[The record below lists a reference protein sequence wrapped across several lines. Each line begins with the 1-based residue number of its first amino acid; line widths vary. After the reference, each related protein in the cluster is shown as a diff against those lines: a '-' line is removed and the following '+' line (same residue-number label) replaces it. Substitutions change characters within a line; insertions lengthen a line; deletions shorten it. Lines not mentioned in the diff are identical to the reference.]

1 MSDMDKTNLKK
12 YVGQGQ
18 AVALFGTYLPD
29 NIANYSNVHVL
40 SADMS
45 AAASLS
51 RYMYQNPDKY
61 TEIGIAE
68 QNLVGISA
76 GMASEGFTPIAI
88 AQAAFITMRAFEMD
102 RQYLGYM
109 KNKVILVGL
118 NSGFYLQY
126 FGNTHYCVE
135 DFSILR
141 SIPNMTI
148 LSPADAG
155 EAVMALDAALKY
167 DGPSYIRLTGG
178 SQLVTV
184 YNEYCDFTIGKN
196 NVVREGSDICIF
208 ATGACVGNSMKAAE
222 ILAENHGIEVKVVD
236 VHTLKPFD
244 TNTVDESKDCRL
256 FVSVEEHS
264 VIGGLG
270 SALSDY
276 TSSKSGFPMILRL
289 GVQDTFSKPGNYD
302 YLMTQHRLTPELIAE
317 NIYNKIQT
325 L

>member
-1 MSDMDKTNLKK
+1 MADINLKK
-12 YVGQGQ
+12 YAGQGQ
-18 AVALFGTYLPD
+18 AVALFGTFLPD
-29 NIANYSNVHVL
+29 NIGNYPNVHVL

-51 RYMYQNPDKY
+51 RYIYQNPDKY

-88 AQAAFITMRAFEMD
+88 AQAAFITMRAFEMN

-118 NSGFYLQY
+118 NSGLYLQY

-135 DFSILR
+135 DISILR
-141 SIPNMTI
+141 SIPDMTI

-155 EAVMALDAALKY
+155 EAVMALDAALRY
-167 DGPSYIRLTGG
+167 DGASYIRLTGG
-178 SQLVTV
+178 SQLRTV
-184 YNEYCDFTIGKN
+184 YNEYCDFAIGKDI
-196 NVVREGSDICIF
+196 VVREGSNICIF
-208 ATGACVGNSMKAAE
+208 ATGACVGNSIEAAN
-222 ILAENHGIEVKVVD
+222 ILSVKYGIEARVVD

-244 TNTVDESKDCRL
+244 TETVDHAKEHPL
-256 FVSVEEHS
+256 IVTAEEHS
-264 VIGGLG
+264 IIGGLG
-270 SALSDY
+270 STLSDY
-276 TSSKSGFPMILRL
+276 TASKGGFPPIMRL
-289 GVQDTFSKPGNYD
+289 GINDIFSKPGDYN
-302 YLMTQHRLTPELIAE
+302 YLMKQHRLTPELIAE
-317 NIYNKIQT
+317 DIYKRIKT

>member
-1 MSDMDKTNLKK
+1 MDRMNLKK

-18 AVALFGTYLPD
+18 AVALFGTFLPD
-29 NIANYSNVHVL
+29 HVANYPNVNVL

-45 AAASLS
+45 SAASLG
-51 RYMYQNPDKY
+51 RYIYQNPDQF

-68 QNLVGISA
+68 QNLVGIAA
-76 GMASEGFTPIAI
+76 GMASEGFTPIAV

-135 DFSILR
+135 DISILR

-155 EAVMALDAALKY
+155 EAVMALDAALKH
-167 DGPSYIRLTGG
+167 DGPCYIRLSGG

-184 YNEYCDFTIGKN
+184 YDEYCDFEIGKDI
-196 NVVREGSDICIF
+196 VVREGSDVCIF
-208 ATGACVGNSMKAAE
+208 ATGACVGNSMKAAKS
-222 ILAENHGIEVKVVD
+222 LAEQYGVDAKVVD

-244 TNTVDESKDCRL
+244 TETVDQSRDCRL
-256 FVSVEEHS
+256 FVSVEEHN

-276 TSSKSGFPMILRL
+276 TSSKVGFPVVLRL

-302 YLMTQHRLTPELIAE
+302 YLMQQHRLTPDLIAE
-317 NIYNKIQT
+317 DIFNKMKS

>member
-1 MSDMDKTNLKK
+1 MADINLKK
-12 YVGQGQ
+12 YAGQGQ
-18 AVALFGTYLPD
+18 AVALFGTFLPD
-29 NIANYSNVHVL
+29 NIGNYPNVHVL

-51 RYMYQNPDKY
+51 RYIYQNPDKY

-88 AQAAFITMRAFEMD
+88 AQAAFITMRAFEMN

-118 NSGFYLQY
+118 NSGLYLQY

-135 DFSILR
+135 DISILR
-141 SIPNMTI
+141 SIPDMTI

-155 EAVMALDAALKY
+155 EAVMALDAALRY

-178 SQLVTV
+178 SQLRTV
-184 YNEYCDFTIGKN
+184 YNENCDFVIGKDI
-196 NVVREGSDICIF
+196 VVREGSDICIF
-208 ATGACVGNSMKAAE
+208 ATGACVGNSIEAAN
-222 ILAENHGIEVKVVD
+222 ILSVKYGIEARVVD

-244 TNTVDESKDCRL
+244 TETVDHAKEHPL
-256 FVSVEEHS
+256 IVTAEEHS
-264 VIGGLG
+264 IIGGLG
-270 SALSDY
+270 STLSDY
-276 TSSKSGFPMILRL
+276 TASKGGFPPIMRL
-289 GVQDTFSKPGNYD
+289 GINDIFSKPGDYN
-302 YLMTQHRLTPELIAE
+302 YLMKQHRLTPELIAE
-317 NIYNKIQT
+317 EIYKRIKT

>member
-1 MSDMDKTNLKK
+1 MADINLKK
-12 YVGQGQ
+12 YSGQGQ
-18 AVALFGTYLPD
+18 AVALFGTFLPD
-29 NIANYSNVHVL
+29 NIGNYPNVHVL

-51 RYMYQNPDKY
+51 RYIYQNPDKY

-88 AQAAFITMRAFEMD
+88 AQAAFITMRAFEMS

-118 NSGFYLQY
+118 NSGLYLQY

-135 DFSILR
+135 DISILR
-141 SIPNMTI
+141 SIPDMTI

-155 EAVMALDAALKY
+155 EAVMALDAALCY
-167 DGPSYIRLTGG
+167 DGASYIRLTGG
-178 SQLVTV
+178 SQLRTV
-184 YNEYCDFTIGKN
+184 YNENCDFVIGKDI
-196 NVVREGSDICIF
+196 VVREGCDVCIF
-208 ATGACVGNSMKAAE
+208 ATGACVGNSIEAAN
-222 ILAENHGIEVKVVD
+222 ILSVKYGIEAKVVD

-244 TNTVDESKDCRL
+244 TETVNQSSGYPL
-256 FVSVEEHS
+256 IVTVEEHNI
-264 VIGGLG
+264 IGGLG

-276 TSSKSGFPMILRL
+276 TATKGGFPTILKL
-289 GVQDTFSKPGNYD
+289 GIHDTFSKPGSYD
-302 YLMTQHRLTPELIAE
+302 YLMQQHRLTPELIAQD
-317 NIYNKIQT
+317 IFNKLQT

>member
-1 MSDMDKTNLKK
+1 MDKLNLKK
-12 YVGQGQ
+12 YASQGQ
-18 AVALFGTYLPD
+18 AVALFGTFLPD
-29 NIANYSNVHVL
+29 IIDNYPKVNVL

-45 AAASLS
+45 SAACLS
-51 RYMYQNPDKY
+51 RYMYQNPDRF

-68 QNLVGISA
+68 QNLVGIAA
-76 GMASEGFTPIAI
+76 GMASEGFTPICV

-109 KNKVILVGL
+109 KNKVVLVGL

-135 DFSILR
+135 DFSIMR

-155 EAVMALDAALKY
+155 EAVMALDAALKH

-178 SQLVTV
+178 SQLITV
-184 YNEYCDFTIGKN
+184 YDEYCDFTIGKD
-196 NVVREGSDICIF
+196 NVVREGTDVCIF
-208 ATGACVGNSMKAAE
+208 ATGACVGISMKASI
-222 ILAENHGIEVKVVD
+222 ILSEKYGVDTKVID

-244 TNTVDESKDCRL
+244 TETVDQAKDCRL
-256 FVSVEEHS
+256 FVSAEEHS

-276 TSSKSGFPMILRL
+276 TASKSGYPVVLHL
-289 GVQDTFSKPGNYD
+289 GVQDTFSLPGNYN
-302 YLMTQHRLTPELIAE
+302 YLMQQHRLTPELIAE
-317 NIYNKIQT
+317 DVYNKFQT
-325 L
+325 V

>member
-1 MSDMDKTNLKK
+1 MNLKK

-29 NIANYSNVHVL
+29 HVADYPNVNVL

-45 AAASLS
+45 SAASLG
-51 RYMYQNPDKY
+51 RYMYQYPDHF

-68 QNLVGISA
+68 QNLVGIAA
-76 GMASEGFTPIAI
+76 GMASEGFTPIAV

-135 DFSILR
+135 DISILR

-155 EAVMALDAALKY
+155 EAVMALDAALKH
-167 DGPSYIRLTGG
+167 DGPCYIRLSGG

-184 YNEYCDFTIGKN
+184 YNEYCDFKIGKDI
-196 NVVREGSDICIF
+196 VVREGSDVCVF

-222 ILAENHGIEVKVVD
+222 LLAEQYSINAKVVD

-244 TNTVDESKDCRL
+244 TETVDLSKDCRL
-256 FVSVEEHS
+256 FVTVEEHS

-276 TSSKSGFPMILRL
+276 TSSKVGFPVVLRL

-302 YLMTQHRLTPELIAE
+302 YLMQQHRLTPESIAE
-317 NIYNKIQT
+317 DIFNKMKS

>member
-1 MSDMDKTNLKK
+1 MNLKK
-12 YVGQGQ
+12 YAGQGQ
-18 AVALFGTYLPD
+18 AVALFGTFLPD
-29 NIANYSNVHVL
+29 HVANYPNVNVL

-45 AAASLS
+45 SAASLG
-51 RYMYQNPDKY
+51 RYMYQYPDQF

-68 QNLVGISA
+68 QNLIGIAA
-76 GMASEGFTPIAI
+76 GMASEGFTPIAV

-102 RQYLGYM
+102 RQFLGYM

-135 DFSILR
+135 DISILR

-155 EAVMALDAALKY
+155 EAVMALDAALKH
-167 DGPSYIRLTGG
+167 DGPCYIRLSGG

-184 YNEYCDFTIGKN
+184 YDEYCDFEIGKDI
-196 NVVREGSDICIF
+196 VVRDGSDVCIF
-208 ATGACVGNSMKAAE
+208 ATGACVGNSMKAADL
-222 ILAENHGIEVKVVD
+222 LAEKHGINAKVVD

-244 TNTVDESKDCRL
+244 TETVDLSKDCRL
-256 FVSVEEHS
+256 FVSIEEHS

-276 TSSKSGFPMILRL
+276 TSSKVGFPVVLRL
-289 GVQDTFSKPGNYD
+289 GVQDSFSKPGNYD
-302 YLMTQHRLTPELIAE
+302 YLMQQHRLTPELIAE
-317 NIYNKIQT
+317 DIYNKLQT
-325 L
+325 I

>member
-1 MSDMDKTNLKK
+1 MNLKK
-12 YVGQGQ
+12 YIGQGQ
-18 AVALFGTYLPD
+18 AVAIFGTFLPD
-29 NIANYSNVHVL
+29 VVNDYPNINVL

-45 AAASLS
+45 SAASLG
-51 RYMYQNPDKY
+51 RFIYQNPDKF

-68 QNLVGISA
+68 QNLIGVAA
-76 GMASEGFTPIAI
+76 GLASEGFTPIAI
-88 AQAAFITMRAFEMD
+88 AQAAFISMRAFEMD

-109 KNKVILVGL
+109 KNKVVLIGL
-118 NSGFYLQY
+118 NSGFYLQF

-135 DFSILR
+135 DLAIMR

-155 EAVMALDAALKY
+155 EAVMAIDAALRH
-167 DGPSYIRLTGG
+167 DGPCYIRLTGG
-178 SQLVTV
+178 SQLITV
-184 YNEYCDFTIGKN
+184 YNEYCDFKIGKD
-196 NVVREGSDICIF
+196 NVIREGNDVCIF
-208 ATGACVGNSMKAAE
+208 ATGACVGNSMKAAD
-222 ILAENHGIEVKVVD
+222 ILADKYNISVKVVD

-244 TNTVDESKDCRL
+244 TETVDQSKNCRL

-276 TSSKSGFPMILRL
+276 TSSKSDFPIVLHL
-289 GVQDTFSKPGNYD
+289 GVQDTFSKPGSYN
-302 YLMTQHRLTPELIAE
+302 YLMQQHRLTPELITE
-317 NIYNKIQT
+317 DIYNKIKS

>member
-1 MSDMDKTNLKK
+1 MDRMNLKK

-18 AVALFGTYLPD
+18 AVAIFGTFLPD
-29 NIANYSNVHVL
+29 HVADYPNVNVL

-45 AAASLS
+45 SAASLG
-51 RYMYQNPDKY
+51 RYMYQYPDHF

-68 QNLVGISA
+68 QNLVGIAA
-76 GMASEGFTPIAI
+76 GMASEGFTPIAV

-109 KNKVILVGL
+109 RNKVILVGL

-135 DFSILR
+135 DISILR

-155 EAVMALDAALKY
+155 EAVMALDAALKH
-167 DGPSYIRLTGG
+167 DGPCYIRLSGG

-184 YNEYCDFTIGKN
+184 YDEYCDFEIGKDI
-196 NVVREGSDICIF
+196 VVRDGSDVCIF

-222 ILAENHGIEVKVVD
+222 SLAEKYGINVKVVD

-244 TNTVDESKDCRL
+244 TETVDLSKDCRL

-276 TSSKSGFPMILRL
+276 TSSKAGFPVVLRL
-289 GVQDTFSKPGNYD
+289 GVQDSFSKPGNYD
-302 YLMTQHRLTPELIAE
+302 YLMQQHRLTPELIAE
-317 NIYNKIQT
+317 DIYNKLQT
-325 L
+325 I

>member
-1 MSDMDKTNLKK
+1 MNLKK

-18 AVALFGTYLPD
+18 AVALFGTFLPD
-29 NIANYSNVHVL
+29 HVANYPNVNVL

-45 AAASLS
+45 SAASLG
-51 RYMYQNPDKY
+51 RYIYQNPDQF

-68 QNLVGISA
+68 QNLVGIAA
-76 GMASEGFTPIAI
+76 GMASEGFTPIAV

-135 DFSILR
+135 DISILR

-155 EAVMALDAALKY
+155 EAVMALDAALKH
-167 DGPSYIRLTGG
+167 DGPCYIRLSGG

-184 YNEYCDFTIGKN
+184 YDEYCDFEIGKDI
-196 NVVREGSDICIF
+196 VVREGSDVCIF
-208 ATGACVGNSMKAAE
+208 ATGACVGNSMKAAKS
-222 ILAENHGIEVKVVD
+222 LAEQYGVDAKVVD

-244 TNTVDESKDCRL
+244 TETVDQSRDCRL
-256 FVSVEEHS
+256 FVSVEEHN

-276 TSSKSGFPMILRL
+276 TSSKVGFPVVLRL

-302 YLMTQHRLTPELIAE
+302 YLMQQHRLTPDLIAE
-317 NIYNKIQT
+317 DIFNKMKS

>member
-1 MSDMDKTNLKK
+1 MADINLKK
-12 YVGQGQ
+12 YAGQGQ
-18 AVALFGTYLPD
+18 AVALFGTFLPD
-29 NIANYSNVHVL
+29 NIGNYPNVHVL

-51 RYMYQNPDKY
+51 RYIYQNPDKY

-88 AQAAFITMRAFEMD
+88 AQAAFITMRAFEMN

-118 NSGFYLQY
+118 NSGLYLQY

-135 DFSILR
+135 DISILR
-141 SIPNMTI
+141 SIPDMTI

-155 EAVMALDAALKY
+155 EAVMALDAALRY
-167 DGPSYIRLTGG
+167 DGASYIRLTGG
-178 SQLVTV
+178 SQLRTV
-184 YNEYCDFTIGKN
+184 YNEYCDFAIGKDI
-196 NVVREGSDICIF
+196 VVREGSNICIF
-208 ATGACVGNSMKAAE
+208 ATGACVGNSIEAAN
-222 ILAENHGIEVKVVD
+222 ILSVKYGIEAKVVD

-244 TNTVDESKDCRL
+244 TETVNQSSGYSL
-256 FVSVEEHS
+256 IVTVEEHNI
-264 VIGGLG
+264 IGGLG

-276 TSSKSGFPMILRL
+276 TSTKGGFPNILKL
-289 GVQDTFSKPGNYD
+289 GIHDTFSKPGSYD
-302 YLMTQHRLTPELIAE
+302 YLMQLHRLTPELIAQD
-317 NIYNKIQT
+317 IFNKLQT

>member
-1 MSDMDKTNLKK
+1 MNLKK

-18 AVALFGTYLPD
+18 AVALFGTFLPD
-29 NIANYSNVHVL
+29 HVANYPNVNVL

-45 AAASLS
+45 SAASLG
-51 RYMYQNPDKY
+51 RYIYQNPDKF

-68 QNLVGISA
+68 QNLVGIAA
-76 GMASEGFTPIAI
+76 GMASEGFTPIAV

-135 DFSILR
+135 DISILR

-155 EAVMALDAALKY
+155 EAVMALDAALKH
-167 DGPSYIRLTGG
+167 DAPCYIRLSGG

-184 YNEYCDFTIGKN
+184 YDEYCDFKIGKDI
-196 NVVREGSDICIF
+196 VVKEGSDVCIF

-222 ILAENHGIEVKVVD
+222 LLAEKYGINAKVVD

-244 TNTVDESKDCRL
+244 TETVDLSKGCRL

-276 TSSKSGFPMILRL
+276 ISSKGGFPIILHL

-302 YLMTQHRLTPELIAE
+302 YLMQQHRLTPELIAE
-317 NIYNKIQT
+317 DIYNKFQT
-325 L
+325 I

>member
-1 MSDMDKTNLKK
+1 MMNLKK
-12 YVGQGQ
+12 YAGQGQ
-18 AVALFGTYLPD
+18 AVALFGTFLPD
-29 NIANYSNVHVL
+29 HVANYPNVNVL

-45 AAASLS
+45 SAASLG
-51 RYMYQNPDKY
+51 RYMYQYPDQF

-68 QNLVGISA
+68 QNLIGIAA
-76 GMASEGFTPIAI
+76 GMASEGFTPIAV

-102 RQYLGYM
+102 RQFLGYM

-135 DFSILR
+135 DISILR

-155 EAVMALDAALKY
+155 EAVMALDAALKH
-167 DGPSYIRLTGG
+167 DGPCYIRLTGG
-178 SQLVTV
+178 SQLLTV
-184 YNEYCDFTIGKN
+184 YNEYCDFEIGKDI
-196 NVVREGSDICIF
+196 VVREGSDVCIF
-208 ATGACVGNSMKAAE
+208 ATGACVGNSMKVADL
-222 ILAENHGIEVKVVD
+222 LAEKHGVNAKVVD

-244 TNTVDESKDCRL
+244 TETVDLSKDCRL

-276 TSSKSGFPMILRL
+276 TSSKVGFPVVLRL
-289 GVQDTFSKPGNYD
+289 GVQDSFSKPGNYD
-302 YLMTQHRLTPELIAE
+302 YMMQQHRLTPELIAE
-317 NIYNKIQT
+317 DIYNKLQT
-325 L
+325 I

>member
-1 MSDMDKTNLKK
+1 MADINLKK
-12 YVGQGQ
+12 YAGQGQ
-18 AVALFGTYLPD
+18 AVALFGTFLPD
-29 NIANYSNVHVL
+29 NIGNYPNVHVL

-51 RYMYQNPDKY
+51 RYIYQNPDKY

-88 AQAAFITMRAFEMD
+88 AQAAFITMRAFEMN

-118 NSGFYLQY
+118 NSGLYLQY

-135 DFSILR
+135 DISILR
-141 SIPNMTI
+141 SIPDMTI

-155 EAVMALDAALKY
+155 EAVMALDAALCY
-167 DGPSYIRLTGG
+167 DGASYIRLTGG
-178 SQLVTV
+178 SQLRTV
-184 YNEYCDFTIGKN
+184 YNENCDFVIGKDI
-196 NVVREGSDICIF
+196 VVREGSDICIF
-208 ATGACVGNSMKAAE
+208 ATGACVGNSIEAAN
-222 ILAENHGIEVKVVD
+222 ILSVKYGIEARVVD

-244 TNTVDESKDCRL
+244 TETVDHAKEHPL
-256 FVSVEEHS
+256 IVTAEEHS
-264 VIGGLG
+264 IIGGLG
-270 SALSDY
+270 STLSDY
-276 TSSKSGFPMILRL
+276 TASKGGFPPIIRL
-289 GVQDTFSKPGNYD
+289 GINDIFSKPGDYN
-302 YLMTQHRLTPELIAE
+302 YLMKQHRLTPELIAE
-317 NIYNKIQT
+317 EIYKRIKT

>member
-1 MSDMDKTNLKK
+1 MDRMNLKK

-18 AVALFGTYLPD
+18 AVAIFGTFLPD
-29 NIANYSNVHVL
+29 HVADYPNVNVL

-45 AAASLS
+45 SAASLG
-51 RYMYQNPDKY
+51 RYMYQYPDHF

-68 QNLVGISA
+68 QNLVGIAA
-76 GMASEGFTPIAI
+76 GMASEGFTPIAV

-109 KNKVILVGL
+109 RNKVILVGL

-135 DFSILR
+135 DISILR

-155 EAVMALDAALKY
+155 EAVMALDAALKH
-167 DGPSYIRLTGG
+167 DGPCYIRLSGG

-184 YNEYCDFTIGKN
+184 YDEYCDFEIGKDI
-196 NVVREGSDICIF
+196 VVRDGSDVCIF
-208 ATGACVGNSMKAAE
+208 ATGACVGN
-222 ILAENHGIEVKVVD
+222 
-236 VHTLKPFD
+236 
-244 TNTVDESKDCRL
+244 CRL

-276 TSSKSGFPMILRL
+276 TSSKAGFPVVLRL
-289 GVQDTFSKPGNYD
+289 GVQDSFSKPGNYD
-302 YLMTQHRLTPELIAE
+302 YLMQQHRLTPELIAE
-317 NIYNKIQT
+317 DIYNKLQT
-325 L
+325 I

>member
-1 MSDMDKTNLKK
+1 MAVINLKK
-12 YVGQGQ
+12 YAGQGQ
-18 AVALFGTYLPD
+18 AVALFGTFLPD
-29 NIANYSNVHVL
+29 NIGSYPNVHVL

-51 RYMYQNPDKY
+51 RYMYQNPNKF

-88 AQAAFITMRAFEMD
+88 AQAAFITMRAFEMN

-109 KNKVILVGL
+109 KNKVVLVGL

-126 FGNTHYCVE
+126 FGNTHYCLE
-135 DFSILR
+135 DIAILR

-155 EAVMALDAALKY
+155 EAVMALDAALRN
-167 DGPSYIRLTGG
+167 DGASYIRLTGG
-178 SQLVTV
+178 SQLRTV
-184 YNEYCDFTIGKN
+184 YNEYCDFVIGKDII
-196 NVVREGSDICIF
+196 VREGRDVCIF
-208 ATGACVGNSMKAAE
+208 ATGACVGNSIEAAN
-222 ILAENHGIEVKVVD
+222 ILSARNGIEAKVVD

-244 TNTVDESKDCRL
+244 TETVNQSRGYPL
-256 FVSVEEHS
+256 IVTAEEHNI
-264 VIGGLG
+264 IGGLG

-276 TSSKSGFPMILRL
+276 TSTKGGFPELLKL
-289 GVQDTFSKPGNYD
+289 GIHDSFSRPGSYD
-302 YLMTQHRLTPELIAE
+302 YLMQQHRLTPELIAE
-317 NIYNKIQT
+317 DIFNKLQT

>member
-1 MSDMDKTNLKK
+1 MNLKK

-18 AVALFGTYLPD
+18 AVAIFGTFLPD
-29 NIANYSNVHVL
+29 HVADYPNVNVL

-45 AAASLS
+45 SAASLG
-51 RYMYQNPDKY
+51 RYMYQYPDHF

-68 QNLVGISA
+68 QNLVGIAA
-76 GMASEGFTPIAI
+76 GMASEGFTPIAV

-135 DFSILR
+135 DISILR

-155 EAVMALDAALKY
+155 EAVMALDAALKH
-167 DGPSYIRLTGG
+167 DGPCYIRLSGG

-184 YNEYCDFTIGKN
+184 YNEYCDFKIGKDI
-196 NVVREGSDICIF
+196 VVREGSDVCVF

-222 ILAENHGIEVKVVD
+222 LLAEQYSINAKVVD

-244 TNTVDESKDCRL
+244 TETVDLSKDCRL
-256 FVSVEEHS
+256 FVTVEEHS

-276 TSSKSGFPMILRL
+276 TSSKVGFPVVLRL

-302 YLMTQHRLTPELIAE
+302 YLMQQHRLTPELIAE
-317 NIYNKIQT
+317 DIYIKLQT
-325 L
+325 I

>member
-1 MSDMDKTNLKK
+1 MNLKK

-135 DFSILR
+135 DIAILR
-141 SIPNMTI
+141 SIPHMTI
-148 LSPADAG
+148 FSPADAG
-155 EAVMALDAALKY
+155 EAVMALDAALRH

-178 SQLVTV
+178 SQLRTV
-184 YNEYCDFTIGKN
+184 YNEYCDFTIGKGII
-196 NVVREGSDICIF
+196 VREGGDVCIF
-208 ATGACVGNSMKAAE
+208 ATGACVGNSLEAAN
-222 ILAENHGIEVKVVD
+222 ILSEKYGIEAKVID

-244 TNTVDESKDCRL
+244 TEAVEQAKKYSLIVTA
-256 FVSVEEHS
+256 EEHS
-264 VIGGLG
+264 IIGGLG
-270 SALSDY
+270 SAVSDY
-276 TSSKSGFPMILRL
+276 TSTKGGFPAILKL
-289 GVQDTFSKPGNYD
+289 GVKDTFSKPGDYQ
-302 YLMTQHRLTPELIAE
+302 YLMYQHRLTPELIAE
-317 NIYNKIQT
+317 DIYNKMQT
-325 L
+325 I

>member
-1 MSDMDKTNLKK
+1 MADINLKK
-12 YVGQGQ
+12 YAGQGQ
-18 AVALFGTYLPD
+18 AVALFGTFLPD
-29 NIANYSNVHVL
+29 NIGNYPNVHVL

-51 RYMYQNPDKY
+51 RYIYQNPDKY

-88 AQAAFITMRAFEMD
+88 AQAAFITMRAFEMN

-118 NSGFYLQY
+118 NSGLYLQY

-135 DFSILR
+135 DISILR
-141 SIPNMTI
+141 SIPDMTI

-155 EAVMALDAALKY
+155 EAVMALDAALRY

-178 SQLVTV
+178 SQLRTV
-184 YNEYCDFTIGKN
+184 YNENCDFVIGKDI
-196 NVVREGSDICIF
+196 VVREGSDICIF
-208 ATGACVGNSMKAAE
+208 ATGACVGNSIEAAN
-222 ILAENHGIEVKVVD
+222 ILSVKYGIEARVVD

-244 TNTVDESKDCRL
+244 TETVDHAKEHPL
-256 FVSVEEHS
+256 IVTAEEHS
-264 VIGGLG
+264 IIGGLG
-270 SALSDY
+270 STLSDY
-276 TSSKSGFPMILRL
+276 TASKGGFPPIIRL
-289 GVQDTFSKPGNYD
+289 GINDIFSKPGDYN
-302 YLMTQHRLTPELIAE
+302 YLMKQHRLTPELIAE
-317 NIYNKIQT
+317 EIYKRIKT

>member
-1 MSDMDKTNLKK
+1 MADINLKK
-12 YVGQGQ
+12 YAGQGQ
-18 AVALFGTYLPD
+18 AVALFGTFLPD
-29 NIANYSNVHVL
+29 NIGNYPNVHVL

-51 RYMYQNPDKY
+51 RYIYQNPDKY

-88 AQAAFITMRAFEMD
+88 AQAAFITMRAFEMN

-118 NSGFYLQY
+118 NSGLYLQY

-135 DFSILR
+135 DISILR
-141 SIPNMTI
+141 SIPDMTI

-155 EAVMALDAALKY
+155 EAVMALDAALRY
-167 DGPSYIRLTGG
+167 DGASYIRLTGG
-178 SQLVTV
+178 SQLRTV
-184 YNEYCDFTIGKN
+184 YNENCDFVIGKDI
-196 NVVREGSDICIF
+196 VVREGSDICIF
-208 ATGACVGNSMKAAE
+208 ATGACVGNSIEAAN
-222 ILAENHGIEVKVVD
+222 ILSVKYGIEARVVD

-244 TNTVDESKDCRL
+244 TETVDHAKEHP
-256 FVSVEEHS
+256 FIVTAEEHS
-264 VIGGLG
+264 IIGGLG
-270 SALSDY
+270 STLSDY
-276 TSSKSGFPMILRL
+276 TASKGGFPPIIRL
-289 GVQDTFSKPGNYD
+289 GINDIFSKPGDYN
-302 YLMTQHRLTPELIAE
+302 YLMKQHRLTPELIAE
-317 NIYNKIQT
+317 EIYKRIKT

>member
-1 MSDMDKTNLKK
+1 MNLKK
-12 YVGQGQ
+12 YAGQGQ
-18 AVALFGTYLPD
+18 AVALFGTFLPD
-29 NIANYSNVHVL
+29 HVANYPNVNVL

-45 AAASLS
+45 SAASLG
-51 RYMYQNPDKY
+51 RYMYQYPDQF

-68 QNLVGISA
+68 QNLIGIAA
-76 GMASEGFTPIAI
+76 GMASEGFTPIAV

-102 RQYLGYM
+102 RQFLGYM

-135 DFSILR
+135 DISILR

-155 EAVMALDAALKY
+155 EAVMALDAALKH
-167 DGPSYIRLTGG
+167 DGPCYIRLTGG
-178 SQLVTV
+178 SQLLTV
-184 YNEYCDFTIGKN
+184 YNEYCDFEIGKDI
-196 NVVREGSDICIF
+196 VVREGSDVCIF
-208 ATGACVGNSMKAAE
+208 ATGACVGNSMKVADL
-222 ILAENHGIEVKVVD
+222 LAEKHGVNAKVVD

-244 TNTVDESKDCRL
+244 TETVDLSKDCRL

-276 TSSKSGFPMILRL
+276 TSSKVGFPVVLRL
-289 GVQDTFSKPGNYD
+289 GVQDSFSKPGNYD
-302 YLMTQHRLTPELIAE
+302 YMMQQHRLTPELIAE
-317 NIYNKIQT
+317 DIYNKLQT
-325 L
+325 I

>member
-1 MSDMDKTNLKK
+1 MDRMNLKK

-18 AVALFGTYLPD
+18 AVALFGTFLPD
-29 NIANYSNVHVL
+29 HVADYPNVNVL

-45 AAASLS
+45 SAASLG
-51 RYMYQNPDKY
+51 RYMYQYPDQF

-68 QNLVGISA
+68 QNLIGIAA
-76 GMASEGFTPIAI
+76 GMASEGFAPIAV

-102 RQYLGYM
+102 RQFLGYM

-135 DFSILR
+135 DISILR

-155 EAVMALDAALKY
+155 EAVMALEAALKH
-167 DGPSYIRLTGG
+167 DGPCYIRLSGG
-178 SQLVTV
+178 SQLLTV
-184 YNEYCDFTIGKN
+184 YHEYCDFEIGKDI
-196 NVVREGSDICIF
+196 VVREGSDVCIF

-222 ILAENHGIEVKVVD
+222 LLAEKYGINVKVVD

-244 TNTVDESKDCRL
+244 TETVDKSKDCRL

-276 TSSKSGFPMILRL
+276 TSSRSGFPVILKC
-289 GVQDTFSKPGNYD
+289 GVKDTFSKPGSYD
-302 YLMTQHRLTPELIAE
+302 YLMQQHRLTPELIAE
-317 NIYNKIQT
+317 DIYNKLQT
-325 L
+325 I

>member
-1 MSDMDKTNLKK
+1 MTDFNLKK
-12 YVGQGQ
+12 YAGQGQ
-18 AVALFGTYLPD
+18 AVALFGTFLPD
-29 NIANYSNVHVL
+29 NIEKYPGVHVL

-51 RYMYQNPDKY
+51 RYIYQNPDKY

-68 QNLVGISA
+68 QNLVGIAS

-88 AQAAFITMRAFEMD
+88 AQAAFISMRAFEMN

-118 NSGFYLQY
+118 NSGLYLQY
-126 FGNTHYCVE
+126 FGNTHYCIE
-135 DFSILR
+135 DIAILR

-155 EAVMALDAALKY
+155 EAVMALDAALQY

-178 SQLVTV
+178 SQLRTV
-184 YNEYCDFTIGKN
+184 YNEHCNFAIGKDI
-196 NVVREGSDICIF
+196 VIREGSDICIF
-208 ATGACVGNSMKAAE
+208 ATGACVGISVEAAN
-222 ILAENHGIEVKVVD
+222 ILSKKNGIEAKVVD

-244 TNTVDESKDCRL
+244 TETVDQARGSLL
-256 FVSVEEHS
+256 FVTAEEHS
-264 VIGGLG
+264 IIGGLG

-276 TSSKSGFPMILRL
+276 TSTKRGFPAIMKI

-302 YLMTQHRLTPELIAE
+302 YLMQQHRLTPELIAE
-317 NIYNKIQT
+317 DIFNQIQT